1 MLPVSRS
8 RWSWRWWVACV
19 GLAACLLW
27 SWGAQAGGHEAAQP
41 AKKAILLV
49 SFGTSVPQARQVFAK
64 IEEATKTRFPGVE
77 VRWAFTA
84 KKIRHKLAQEGQVT
98 LSPALALANLAE
110 DGYTQVAAQS
120 LHIIPGEEFEGLK
133 ETARRFA
140 GMPKGLKQVEVGAP
154 LLLSHQDMER
164 TAKAL
169 LAHVPKERR
178 PQEAL
183 VFFGHGSPHAAQAI
197 YPAMAYLLQKL
208 DPNTSLGTVEGFP
221 DLETVR
227 QELKARGN
235 KKAWLIPLMS
245 VAGDHA
251 RNDMAGPEDDSWA
264 SQLGQ
269 AGIAS
274 QPVLMGMAEYPEVVA
289 VWLDHLQA
297 AWDRLGKE

>member
-8 RWSWRWWVACV
+8 RWRWRWWVACV

-27 SWGAQAGGHEAAQP
+27 SWGAQAGGHEGAQP

-64 IEEATKTRFPGVE
+64 IEEAAKTRFPGVE
-77 VRWAFTA
+77 VRWAFTS
-84 KKIRHKLAQEGQVT
+84 KKVRQKLAQEGQVT

-110 DGYTQVAAQS
+110 DGYTRVAAQS
-120 LHIIPGEEFEGLK
+120 LHIIPGQEFEGLK

-178 PQEAL
+178 PSEAL
-183 VFFGHGSPHAAQAI
+183 VFMGHGTTHQANEV
-197 YPAMAYLLQKL
+197 YPAMAGIFKEL
-208 DPNTSLGTVEGFP
+208 DAYAFLATVEGSP
-221 DLETVR
+221 EWNKVK
-227 QELKARGN
+227 QEIKARGI

-289 VWLDHLQA
+289 VWLDHLQT